1 MTLLHELRIW
11 LGFALA
17 YAGSRLLGF
26 RIISTYVPS
35 DADGLI
41 RAMHFAED
49 QTQLNSSMRSYV
61 EELDASYSYEL

>member
-1 MTLLHELRIW
+1 MTLLHDIRIW
-11 LGFALA
+11 LGFTLA

-26 RIISTYVPS
+26 RIISTYTPS
-35 DADGLI
+35 DDGLI